1 MPDLKDLPFVARA
14 LARLL
19 EEEKWTSLVSSN
31 LSAFRYAEGVRTEGG
46 ATASGGELTIRFA
59 SGRTYTYF
67 GVEPDVA
74 AGLGSADSAGS
85 YFWRN
90 IKDQYLYEER

>member
-1 MPDLKDLPFVARA
+1 MPDLKDLPFVART

-19 EEEKWTSLVSSN
+19 EEEKWHSLVSSN
-31 LSAFRYAEGVRTEGG
+31 LSAFRYVEDAASAGRAG
-46 ATASGGELTIRFA
+46 ASSGELTIRFA
-59 SGRTYTYF
+59 NGRTYTYF

-74 AGLGSADSAGS
+74 SGLASADSAGS

-90 IKDQYLYEER
+90 IKDQYVYEER